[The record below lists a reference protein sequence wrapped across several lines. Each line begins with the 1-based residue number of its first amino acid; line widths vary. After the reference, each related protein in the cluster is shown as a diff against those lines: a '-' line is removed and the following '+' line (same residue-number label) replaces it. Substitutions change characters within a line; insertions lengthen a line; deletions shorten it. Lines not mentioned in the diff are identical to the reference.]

1 MPIAATEKKILE
13 GADYKD
19 SLGHLVY
26 YNKKTKKVFSFEA
39 VRVNNEDWLRKCIEE
54 ENSVEEWR
62 FYFTAAPSEAEK
74 KKLISE
80 LP

>member
-13 GADYKD
+13 EADYKD
-19 SLGHLVY
+19 SLRHLVY

-74 KKLISE
+74 KELISE